1 MSSSDG
7 NDEESSDQL
16 TISLRAYVPPKSR
29 PIGFKPTDIG
39 PSDWTL
45 IFDCETTTDERQ
57 TLRFGVYQVR
67 KGSELWEAGLFVYP
81 DILGKADIR
90 EIQKYS
96 EAHNFRCMTAAEFV
110 ENVFFGIGY
119 ELRATIV
126 GFNLPFDISRLAIS
140 HGNSRG
146 RTMKGGFSFKLSPHK
161 FRPNIQIKHL
171 SPRTSLI
178 RFTTRP
184 GRIAGR
190 GMRRRRQ
197 KLPPRPGYFVD
208 VKTLGAAL
216 TSQSLSLASLAELL
230 RTDSQKL
237 GTDEHGQKLTPAYLK
252 YAVQDVQVTWECYC
266 KLLDKFATHNFSGV
280 RPDRIFSEASIG
292 KAYFAEMG
300 IRPWRECQPDF
311 PPDLIG
317 IILSTYFGGRSEVH
331 HRRIVSQVSYCDFLS
346 MYPTCCTL
354 MQLWKFVIAN
364 GLKWRDATRETKTF
378 LTKVTL
384 SDLQAPG
391 LWTLFP
397 VLVQIRPDKD
407 IVPVRANYGHSDQA
421 TIGLNYLSGDRA
433 YWFTLADCIASKL
446 LTGKCPKVLKA
457 VGFTP
462 DGVQSDLR
470 PIQIAGNPEYRIE
483 PSTDDFYR
491 RLIDL
496 RSSIKA
502 QIKDAAEMNKSRLK
516 SEQLALKITANAASY
531 GLFVELN
538 VEELS
543 KPEIRQCYG
552 YTGEPFDIS
561 TGKVEEP
568 GRYFHPLLA
577 SLITGAARLMLAI
590 TERLI
595 IDHGLD
601 WALCDTDSMAIAKP
615 DGMAQKTF
623 QTKVDAI
630 RRWFEPL
637 NPYREK
643 SSLLKLEDA
652 NFGENGQLEPLY
664 CLAVSAKRYALFN
677 LSSGGQV
684 ILRKASAHGLGHL
697 LPPYRDDNP
706 PTTIAKPLF
715 SLRQIGVERWQHDLW
730 HQIIRAALDD
740 HPDQVDLNYHLA
752 LKTPAA
758 SRYAAT
764 TPKLLAWF
772 RKHNSGRPYA
782 DQVRPS
788 DFMLSFQISPT
799 ALSEYRELLESQKP
813 SGFMAPELPRPIA
826 PFDADSTKAA
836 RRCFDRDT
844 GKLIPR
850 RVLQTYQDALCS
862 YHLRPEH
869 KFSDGSYA
877 DRGITRRRHVA
888 PNAVRNIGKES
899 NRWTEQFYL
908 GADETAEVEYGAT
921 SEEEAVSFERMR
933 QEIAVVGQREFS
945 RHSGISRRTISKFVR
960 RLSLRRIT
968 MQKIIAVR
976 PTKC

>member
-1 MSSSDG
+1 
-7 NDEESSDQL
+7 
-16 TISLRAYVPPKSR
+16 VPPKSR
-29 PIGFKPTDIG
+29 PNGFKSADIG

-57 TLRFGVYQVR
+57 ALRFGVYQVR
-67 KGSELWEAGLFVYP
+67 KGSELWEAGLFVNP
-81 DILGKADIR
+81 DILSKADIR

-96 EAHNFRCMTAAEFV
+96 EVCNFHCMTAAEFV

-161 FRPNIQIKHL
+161 FRSNVQIKHL

-190 GMRRRRQ
+190 GMRRRQ
-197 KLPPRPGYFVD
+197 HKLPPRPGYFVD

-216 TSQSLSLASLAELL
+216 TSQSSNLTGLAKLL
-230 RTDSQKL
+230 QTDSQKL
-237 GTDEHGQKLTPAYLK
+237 DTDEHGQKLTQAYLK
-252 YAVQDVQVTWECYC
+252 YAAQDVQVTWECYR

-292 KAYFAEMG
+292 KAYFAEIG

-311 PPDLIG
+311 PPNLIG

-331 HRRIVSQVSYCDFLS
+331 HRRVVSQVSYCDFLS

-354 MQLWKFVIAN
+354 MQLWKFVIAD
-364 GLKWRDATRETKTF
+364 GLRWRDATRETKDF

-391 LWTLFP
+391 LWIQFP
-397 VLVQIRPDKD
+397 VLVQIRPDND

-421 TIGLNYLSGDRA
+421 TIGLNYLSDDRA
-433 YWFTLADCIASKL
+433 YWFTLADCIASRL

-457 VGFTP
+457 IRFEP
-462 DGVQSDLR
+462 DGVQSGLR

-491 RLIDL
+491 CLIDL

-502 QIKDAAEMNKSRLK
+502 QINRAAEADKPRLE

-538 VEELS
+538 IEELS

-552 YTGEPFDIS
+552 YMGEPFDIS
-561 TGKVEEP
+561 TCKVEEP

-595 IDHGLD
+595 HDHGLD

-615 DGMAQKTF
+615 DGMAQKAF
-623 QTKVDAI
+623 YSKVDAI
-630 RRWFEPL
+630 RRWFAPL

-643 SSLLKLEDA
+643 SSLLKLEDV
-652 NFGENGQLEPLY
+652 NFGESGQLELLY

-677 LSSGGQV
+677 LSSDGQV

-697 LPPYRDDNP
+697 LPPYRDDNSP
-706 PTTIAKPLF
+706 KTIAKPLF
-715 SLRQIGVERWQHDLW
+715 PLRQIGVEQWQHDLW
-730 HQIIRAALDD
+730 HRIIRATLDD
-740 HPDQVDLNYHLA
+740 HTDEVDLDYHPA

-764 TPKLLAWF
+764 TPELLAWF
-772 RKHNSGRPYA
+772 KKYNS
-782 DQVRPS
+782 
-788 DFMLSFQISPT
+788 
-799 ALSEYRELLESQKP
+799 
-813 SGFMAPELPRPIA
+813 
-826 PFDADSTKAA
+826 
-836 RRCFDRDT
+836 
-844 GKLIPR
+844 
-850 RVLQTYQDALCS
+850 
-862 YHLRPEH
+862 
-869 KFSDGSYA
+869 
-877 DRGITRRRHVA
+877 
-888 PNAVRNIGKES
+888 
-899 NRWTEQFYL
+899 
-908 GADETAEVEYGAT
+908 
-921 SEEEAVSFERMR
+921 ER
-933 QEIAVVGQREFS
+933 A
-945 RHSGISRRTISKFVR
+945 
-960 RLSLRRIT
+960 
-968 MQKIIAVR
+968 
-976 PTKC
+976 